1 MGKRAGRACP
11 APTGWRE
18 IDRALLIKSY
28 SLTQSLHK
36 RYMFP
41 LDVTGWMVYTVGRRT
56 VLSYYILYQFIPIL
70 LPDLPKGACSLCC
83 LAKKAVM
90 PIAPVAISPARISA
104 RCRRPSA
111 ATWPAKR
118 STYAAL
124 MNPAA
129 PCCTNAAR
137 RAGIWGRC
145 PIELYSVLCL
155 RYTTIK

>member
-1 MGKRAGRACP
+1 MV
-11 APTGWRE
+11 THN
-18 IDRALLIKSY
+18 
-28 SLTQSLHK
+28 SLQST
-36 RYMFP
+36 YTFP
-41 LDVTGWMVYTVGRRT
+41 LDATKLMVYTISIRT
-56 VLSYYILYQFIPIL
+56 VLSYYLLYQFIPIL

-111 ATWPAKR
+111 ATWPARR

-145 PIELYSVLCL
+145 PIELYSATSPAVYYYKIVHAGGFPPWFDRL
-155 RYTTIK
+155 

>member
-1 MGKRAGRACP
+1 MV
-11 APTGWRE
+11 THN
-18 IDRALLIKSY
+18 
-28 SLTQSLHK
+28 SLQNT
-36 RYMFP
+36 YTFP
-41 LDVTGWMVYTVGRRT
+41 LDVTKLMVYTIGIRT

-111 ATWPAKR
+111 ATWPARR

-137 RAGIWGRC
+137 QAGIWGRC
-145 PIELYSVLCL
+145 PIELYSALCL